1 MSIKSVYAVREDK
14 IKVEGKAWD
23 HDDLRMLAAKKIL
36 QFQSCHDYWKYLLER
51 GEDLWN
57 KYNGKILT
65 PEQRAYY
72 EDVEDKIVLEP
83 PIMKSPIRALVGQ
96 TMKARRSGQ
105 ITTEDGSIGDPVEDV
120 LETDTINVVMK
131 DMEIKSKE
139 EYLIRDA
146 IHDSFVSCF
155 WNAILFDKDRPS
167 RNNNGMK
174 YKVNKLPWRSLLVGP
189 STVCAPDGSDIK
201 EMFFYDFRTMADL
214 QDNFPDVAEQL
225 EAHFGDRDFK
235 DSKMFSSISQWD
247 GSDSSEFKDSLMSI
261 MDNAYGSKNGSSGL
275 VPVVMHLFPIK
286 RKEEVYVNIF
296 DDTGEDFE
304 IRPPEWS
311 DERWNKWVEENKDKY
326 HGPYEREAIT
336 LWITVFTTS
345 GMILENKA
353 HWFQENG
360 RLPASFWLGAVT
372 GEVPTG
378 PAVDMADDCLANCI
392 SEIEYLDDLR
402 KGSGTLILARE
413 GAIKNM
419 ENLTEEANKSLG
431 VGIVS
436 KDYQGPV
443 SDAVHEIKRTPND
456 HWKTY
461 AEQRKAGMN
470 ENTRLNETMQGAAAP
485 RQAAIAKEVEI
496 AQALVVN
503 AIYLDN
509 INRCWESHQN
519 LKLQMIPYFYD
530 EYDVLEV
537 RDDKTG
543 DPLKVEVNVPSE
555 YDAEGN
561 PSGVINDLTAH
572 KYRWK
577 INPVDDSATAKLRN
591 AEEALMVINGAAGP
605 LLQKDP
611 TGKLF
616 AKFLMAFPNPFL
628 NEAGKEMIQDADSVS
643 QAQSQAEQQ
652 KVMREAAVELAKAK
666 ADLLRAEKQGVMLNF
681 RAEDLNNFP
690 ALFKL
695 YSQLQQMFNM
705 SAEAKMRGIQQQV
718 APPQQNPMLM
728 QGIAG

>member
-1 MSIKSVYAVREDK
+1 MSIKSVYSVREDK

-23 HDDLRMLAAKKIL
+23 HDDLRMLAAKKLL
-36 QFQSCHDYWKYLLER
+36 QFQSCADYWKYLLER
-51 GEDLWN
+51 GEDLWD

-65 PEQRAYY
+65 DEQRAVY
-72 EDVEDKIVLEP
+72 EEVEDKVVIEP

-96 TMKARRSGQ
+96 AMKARRSGQ
-105 ITTEDGSIGDPVEDV
+105 VTTESGSISDPAEHAK
-120 LETDTINVVMK
+120 ETESINVTLK
-131 DMEIKSKE
+131 DMEIKTKE
-139 EYLIRDA
+139 EYQIRDA
-146 IHDSFVSCF
+146 VHDSFVSCF

-174 YKVNKLPWRSLLVGP
+174 YKMKKLPWRSLLVGP
-189 STVCAPDGSDIK
+189 STACSPDGSDIK
-201 EMFFYDFRTMADL
+201 ELFYFDFRTMADL
-214 QDNFPDVAEQL
+214 QDNFPEVAEQL
-225 EAHFGDRDFK
+225 EAHYGERDFK
-235 DSKMFSSISQWD
+235 DSKMFSSISEWD
-247 GSDSSEFKDSLMSI
+247 GNDSSEYKDALMDI
-261 MDNAYGSKNGSSGL
+261 LDKAYGSKDSPTGL

-286 RKEEVYVNIF
+286 RKEDVWVNIF
-296 DDTGEDFE
+296 DDTMEDFE
-304 IRPPEWS
+304 IRPPDWS
-311 DERWNKWVEENKDKY
+311 DERWNKWVEENKDMY
-326 HGPYEREAIT
+326 HGPYERDVVT
-336 LWITVFTTS
+336 LWMTVFTTS
-345 GMILENKA
+345 GMILANEK

-360 RLPASFWLGAVT
+360 LLPCSFWLGAVT

-378 PAVDMADDCLANCI
+378 PAVDMSDDCLANCI

-402 KGSGTLILARE
+402 KGSGTLLLARE

-419 ENLTEEANKSLG
+419 ENLPEEANKSLG
-431 VGIVS
+431 VAIVS

-443 SDAVHEIKRTPND
+443 RDAVHEVKRTPND

-470 ENTRLNETMQGAAAP
+470 ENTRLNETMQGASAP

-509 INRCWESHQN
+509 INRCWEAHQN
-519 LKLQMIPYFYD
+519 LKLMLIPYFYD
-530 EYDVLEV
+530 EHDVIEV

-543 DPLKVEVNVPSE
+543 DMNILEINVPSE

-561 PSGVINDLTAH
+561 PVGIINDLTAH
-572 KYRWK
+572 KYKWK

-628 NEAGKEMIQDADSVS
+628 NEAGKEMIEDAEETMA
-643 QAQSQAEQQ
+643 AQSQAEQQ
-652 KVMREAAVELAKAK
+652 RVMREASVELAKAK
-666 ADLLRAEKQGVMLNF
+666 ADLLKAEKQGVMLNF

-690 ALFKL
+690 ALFQL

-705 SAEAKMRGIQQQV
+705 SAEAKMQGIQQQV
-718 APPQQNPMLM
+718 APQQQTPMMM
-728 QGIAG
+728 QGVAQ